1 MPLPGFRV
9 RPLVVHPRRF
19 HLHRTRAGHHRAR
32 LVVAIADHESTTV
45 LVDLVGELLH
55 IRRHLGLQRRGQH
68 LPRTVTHDLVDQ
80 RPEPGRA
87 AVGLLAALDY
97 LEHRDVPSRPAL
109 ARQA

>member
-1 MPLPGFRV
+1 
-9 RPLVVHPRRF
+9 
-19 HLHRTRAGHHRAR
+19 
-32 LVVAIADHESTTV
+32 VVAIADHQSTTV

-68 LPRTVTHDLVDQ
+68 LGRTVTHDLVDQ

-97 LEHRDVPSRPAL
+97 LEHGNVPSHPAL

>member
-1 MPLPGFRV
+1 
-9 RPLVVHPRRF
+9 
-19 HLHRTRAGHHRAR
+19 
-32 LVVAIADHESTTV
+32 VVAIADHQSTTV

-55 IRRHLGLQRRGQH
+55 IRRNLGLQRRGQH

-80 RPEPGRA
+80 RPEPGCA

-97 LEHRDVPSRPAL
+97 LEHGNVPSHPAL

>member
-1 MPLPGFRV
+1 MRAGSPKRTAAARRFPGPSACRS
-9 RPLVVHPRRF
+9 PAALSPPPHPRW
-19 HLHRTRAGHHRAR
+19 HHHAR
-32 LVVAIADHESTTV
+32 LVVAIADHQSTTV

-87 AVGLLAALDY
+87 AVGFLAALDY
-97 LEHRDVPSRPAL
+97 L
-109 ARQA
+109 